1 MEIRKIETSIGETQL
16 RRATQDQSIVV
27 ARPDEPVTKQ
37 NESSPSRESPRPT
50 QPQRKPAF
58 AQVVTKGLADTGIS
72 VNSATAVTSPDAA
85 QKAQSSNDLEAAQ
98 SEKVAQALQAF
109 MHSLV
114 QATSAEQG
122 NSPNDTTTRASSDID
137 PATKQTA
144 GSASAGSAYT
154 GLVGQLENL
163 ARELE
168 SPAIVSE
175 SGVGTSE
182 LNSTFR
188 RLLAV
193 SGNDPTD
200 RSTTMPQLQDV
211 IRNIARNLQSTGN
224 PNLATTGNVINT
236 AA

>member
-1 MEIRKIETSIGETQL
+1 MEIRKIEASIGEAQL
-16 RRATQDQSIVV
+16 PRATQNQSIVV
-27 ARPDEPVTKQ
+27 ARPDEPTTKQ
-37 NESSPSRESPRPT
+37 NESGPSRESTRPT

-58 AQVVTKGLADTGIS
+58 AQVVTKGLADAGIP
-72 VNSATAVTSPDAA
+72 VDSATAVTSPDAA
-85 QKAQSSNDLEAAQ
+85 KKAQSSNDLEAAQ

-114 QATSAEQG
+114 QATSVEQG
-122 NSPNDTTTRASSDID
+122 SSPNETTTPASSDIG
-137 PATKQTA
+137 PATKPTA
-144 GSASAGSAYT
+144 ESASAGAAYT

-163 ARELE
+163 ARKLE
-168 SPAIVSE
+168 SPAIVGE
-175 SGVGTSE
+175 SGLGTSE

-188 RLLAV
+188 SLLAV
-193 SGNDPTD
+193 SGNDPSD
-200 RSTTMPQLQDV
+200 RFTTMPQLQDV